1 MPVRDSRPH
10 VQAVP
15 APKPVP
21 GTCQAPGVEMKYA
34 AVGAAFG
41 TAMALVSILAEH
53 RAVAPSAVGW
63 ALGGILLALLLH
75 ETDRRRRRRRRR

>member
-1 MPVRDSRPH
+1 
-10 VQAVP
+10 
-15 APKPVP
+15 
-21 GTCQAPGVEMKYA
+21 MKYA

-41 TAMALVSILAEH
+41 TAMALVSIVAEH
-53 RAVAPSAVGW
+53 RPVAPSAIGW